1 MLTVEMAQ
9 LAVNLIN
16 RAQITG
22 AEAEAVMRVRQAISE
37 VAGKPLAPESTPD
50 VEVGE

>member
-37 VAGKPLAPESTPD
+37 VAGKPLAPEADAVP
-50 VEVGE
+50 EIAE

>member
-9 LAVNLIN
+9 LAINLIN

-37 VAGKPLAPESTPD
+37 VAGKPLAPEADSAP
-50 VEVGE
+50 EIGE

>member
-22 AEAEAVMRVRQAISE
+22 AEAAVMRVRQAISE